1 MAGILKKISQILIG
15 FALLGIWACGQ
26 APQVSGVVAISNIE
40 TTACQ
45 PRQKTI
51 KIRNNNTDEPQ
62 RIQGVLFELGTN
74 ADKFFKVIS
83 VSANGN
89 VKQAVGDLVEEIILP
104 PGGVMEVVV
113 QYNPKET
120 TPNSD
125 EEYHATWLD
134 VFLNG
139 PKLGI
144 MQIEIRGRAPEALP
158 GCSNETT
165 NGRVFEVVGVNT
177 YLSHTGLGEVVV
189 TPLDISTDVQ
199 GDFILAGDGDQVSLK
214 PDGWPQITFPL
225 PDGAP
230 LPEINIVLDEET
242 EVVDFSSG
250 SLTFENVILSAPG
263 VGAFGGLTLT
273 TGDLTIDSSAA
284 PNVFGGAFNLTG
296 SDLNESGEM
305 TLVVMA
311 ALNEGAVKDVDNVG
325 GGVFGLEIQLKEK
338 K

>member
-1 MAGILKKISQILIG
+1 M
-15 FALLGIWACGQ
+15 WACGS

-51 KIRNNNTDEPQ
+51 KVRNNNTDEPQ

-74 ADKFFKVIS
+74 ADKFFKIVS
-83 VSANGN
+83 VVANGN

-104 PGGVMEVVV
+104 PGGVMEVVI

-144 MQIEIRGRAPEALP
+144 MQIEIRGHAPDALP

-165 NGRVFEVVGVNT
+165 NGRTFEVVGVTT
-177 YLSHTGLGEVVV
+177 YLSHTGLGEVVT
-189 TPLDISTDVQ
+189 TPLDVNNDVQ
-199 GDFILAGDGDQVSLK
+199 GDFILAADGDQVSIK

-225 PDGAP
+225 PEDAP

-242 EVVDFSSG
+242 EQVDFSTG
-250 SLTFENVILSAPG
+250 SLKFENVILSAPG

-273 TGDLTIDSSAA
+273 TGDITIDSSVA
-284 PNVFGGAFNLTG
+284 PQVFGGSFNLTG
-296 SDLNESGEM
+296 SDLNDNGEM

-311 ALNEGAVKDVDNVG
+311 PLTEGAVKDVEDVG

-338 K
+338 Q